1 LSLVRDNTVL
11 FSLPQLYIKIRNKKK
26 LVIEALLEE
35 QKIKYDEVED
45 EKNNK
50 QKEKKIGEVV

>member
-1 LSLVRDNTVL
+1 LSLVRDNTVN